1 MPSRGGFFPH
11 PPLGSTPTAIVVSA
25 TQIQLS
31 QSTKNF
37 SSQSTENTQR
47 VRKEKEALQHPA
59 TPREP
64 KRALT

>member
-31 QSTKNF
+31 RSTTKEYEKSTKVLR
-37 SSQSTENTQR
+37 NTQR
-47 VRKEKEALQHPA
+47 VRKEKDALQQPCH
-59 TPREP
+59 TQR
-64 KRALT
+64 T